1 MRIGFVQFE
10 PIFGEKERNIRR
22 SIELM
27 EGLEADLWVLPELCN
42 TGYLFRSKEEVENL
56 AEEIPD
62 GPSVQAWRTAAR
74 ERNVHI
80 VAGMAERVDGK
91 VFNVA
96 VLVRPSGEVSVYRK
110 THLFDEEKR
119 WFEPGDT
126 GFEVIDIGPARI
138 GMMVCF
144 DWIFPEVARILA
156 LKGADLIC
164 HPANL
169 VLPYCPDA
177 MVTRCVE
184 NRVFAVTCN
193 RIGTERR
200 GGNTLRFIGSSQ
212 IVDPKG
218 NVLVRSERDEES
230 VQVVEIDLTLARDKQ
245 ITERN
250 DLFEDRRV
258 ALYGALIE
266 RLLND

>member
-1 MRIGFVQFE
+1 MKVGFVQFE
-10 PIFGEKERNIRR
+10 PIFGEKDRNVRR

-27 EGLEADLWVLPELCN
+27 GRFEADLWVLPELCN
-42 TGYLFRSKEEVENL
+42 TGYLFRSKKEVEDL
-56 AEEIPD
+56 SEAVEG
-62 GPSVQAWRTAAR
+62 GPSVQAWREMAR
-74 ERNVHI
+74 ERKVHV
-80 VAGMAERVDGK
+80 VAGMAERAHGK
-91 VFNVA
+91 VFNAA
-96 VLVRPSGEVSVYRK
+96 VLVRPSGAVNVYRK
-110 THLFDEEKR
+110 AHLFDEEKR

-144 DWIFPEVARILA
+144 DWIFPEVTRILA

-200 GGNTLRFIGSSQ
+200 GGNTLSFIGSSQ

-218 NVLVRSERDEES
+218 QVLVRAGKEEES
-230 VQVVEIDLTLARDKQ
+230 AQVAVIDPTLARDKQ

-250 DLFEDRRV
+250 ALFEDRRV
-258 ALYGALIE
+258 ALYGALME
-266 RLLND
+266 G

>member
-1 MRIGFVQFE
+1 MRVGFVQFE
-10 PIFGEKERNIRR
+10 PVFGEKDQNVRR

-27 EGLEADLWVLPELCN
+27 EGAEADLWVLPELCN
-42 TGYLFRSKEEVENL
+42 TGYLFRSRREVEAL
-56 AEEIPD
+56 AEKVPD
-62 GPSVQAWRTAAR
+62 GPSVQAWREVAR
-74 ERNVHI
+74 ERKVYV
-80 VAGMAERVDGK
+80 VAGMAEKADGK
-91 VFNVA
+91 VFNAA
-96 VLVRPSGEVSVYRK
+96 VLVRPSGEGSLYRK
-110 THLFDEEKR
+110 AHLFDEEKR
-119 WFEPGDT
+119 WFEPGNT
-126 GFEVIDIGPARI
+126 GFEAVDLGEVRI

-156 LKGADLIC
+156 LKGTDLIC

-193 RIGTERR
+193 RTGIERR
-200 GGNTLRFIGSSQ
+200 GGNMLTFIGSSQ

-218 NVLVRSERDEES
+218 RVLVRAEKDEEC
-230 VQVVEIDLTLARDKQ
+230 VQVAVIDPRAARDKK

-250 DLFEDRRV
+250 ELFEDRRME
-258 ALYGALIE
+258 LYRTLVE
-266 RLLND
+266 R

>member
-1 MRIGFVQFE
+1 MRVGFVQFE
-10 PIFGEKERNIRR
+10 PMFGEKDRNVRR

-27 EGLEADLWVLPELCN
+27 ERAEADLWVLPELCN
-42 TGYLFRSKEEVENL
+42 TGYLFRSRREVEAL

-62 GPSVQAWRTAAR
+62 GPSVRAWRELAR
-74 ERNVHI
+74 KRKVHV
-80 VAGMAERVDGK
+80 VAGIAEKADGK
-91 VFNVA
+91 VFNAA
-96 VLVRPSGEVSVYRK
+96 VLVRPSGKVSGYRK
-110 THLFDEEKR
+110 AHLFDEEKR

-126 GFEVIDIGPARI
+126 GFEVYDLGEVRI

-156 LKGADLIC
+156 LKEADLIC

-193 RIGTERR
+193 RTGIERR
-200 GGNTLRFIGSSQ
+200 GGKALSFIGSSQ

-218 NVLVRSERDEES
+218 RVLVRAGREEEC
-230 VQVVEIDLTLARDKQ
+230 VQVVAIDPALARDKQ

-250 DLFEDRRV
+250 ELFEDRRV
-258 ALYGALIE
+258 ELYGVLME
-266 RLLND
+266 R

>member
-1 MRIGFVQFE
+1 MRVGFVQFE
-10 PIFGEKERNIRR
+10 PIFGEKDRNVRR

-42 TGYLFRSKEEVENL
+42 TGYLFRSKEEVEDL
-56 AEEIPD
+56 AEEIPN
-62 GPSVQAWRTAAR
+62 GPSVQAWREMAR
-74 ERNVHI
+74 ERNTHV
-80 VAGMAERVDGK
+80 VAGMAERADGK
-91 VFNVA
+91 VFNAA
-96 VLVRPSGEVSVYRK
+96 VLVRPSGAVNVYRK
-110 THLFDEEKR
+110 AHLFDEEKR

-126 GFEVIDIGPARI
+126 GFEVVDIGDARI

-144 DWIFPEVARILA
+144 DWIFPEATRILA

-177 MVTRCVE
+177 MVTRCIE
-184 NRVFAVTCN
+184 NRVFAITCN
-193 RIGTERR
+193 RIGVERR
-200 GGNTLRFIGSSQ
+200 GGSTLTFIGSSQ

-218 NVLVRSERDEES
+218 QVLVRADRDEAC
-230 VQVVEIDLTLARDKQ
+230 VRLVEIDPTLARDKR

-250 DLFEDRRV
+250 ALFEDRRV
-258 ALYGALIE
+258 ALYGALTE
-266 RLLND
+266 G

>member
-1 MRIGFVQFE
+1 
-10 PIFGEKERNIRR
+10 
-22 SIELM
+22 M
-27 EGLEADLWVLPELCN
+27 EGVEADLWVLPELCN
-42 TGYLFRSKEEVENL
+42 TGYLFCSKEEVEDL
-56 AEEIPD
+56 AEAVSD
-62 GPSVQAWRTAAR
+62 GPSVQAWRAMAR
-74 ERNVHI
+74 ERKVHI
-80 VAGMAERVDGK
+80 VAGIAECADGK
-91 VFNVA
+91 VFNAA
-96 VLVRPSGEVSVYRK
+96 VLVRPSGAVCVYRK
-110 THLFDEEKR
+110 AHLFDEEKR

-144 DWIFPEVARILA
+144 DWIFPEVTRILA

-184 NRVFAVTCN
+184 NRVFSVTCN

-200 GGNTLRFIGSSQ
+200 GGNTLSFIGSSQ
-212 IVDPKG
+212 IVDSKG
-218 NVLVRSERDEES
+218 RILVRAERDEAC
-230 VQVVEIDLTLARDKQ
+230 VQVAVIDPTLARDKK

-258 ALYGALIE
+258 ALYGALME
-266 RLLND
+266 G

>member
-1 MRIGFVQFE
+1 MKVGFVQFD
-10 PIFGEKERNIRR
+10 PLFGEKERNVRR

-27 EGLEADLWVLPELCN
+27 EGAEADLWVLPELCN
-42 TGYLFRSKEEVENL
+42 TGYLFCSKEEVEDL
-56 AEEIPD
+56 AETVPD
-62 GPSVQAWRTAAR
+62 GASVRAWREMAR
-74 ERNVHI
+74 ERKVHI
-80 VAGMAERVDGK
+80 VAGIAERAHGK
-91 VFNVA
+91 VFNAA
-96 VLVRPSGEVSVYRK
+96 VLVRPSGEVNVYRK
-110 THLFDEEKR
+110 AHLFDEEER

-144 DWIFPEVARILA
+144 DWIFPEAARILA

-169 VLPYCPDA
+169 VLPYCPAA
-177 MVTRCVE
+177 MVTRCIE

-218 NVLVRSERDEES
+218 QVLVRAERDEES
-230 VQVVEIDLTLARDKQ
+230 VQVVGIDPTLARDKQ

-250 DLFEDRRV
+250 ELFEDRRV
-258 ALYGALIE
+258 ALYGALTE
-266 RLLND
+266 G